1 MMRSTA
7 ESADESA
14 AYHAQRRVLSEE
26 REARAHQVAAAL
38 DECLTLLMLALLQ
51 AERTPRGMQA
61 RRARRLRIK
70 FNSLRLAALEG
81 KSPCS
86 PTRKQLEVLDEA
98 VEYSGDLAK

>member
-1 MMRSTA
+1 MRSIQ

-14 AYHAQRRVLSEE
+14 AYHAHRRRLAEE
-26 REARAHQVAAAL
+26 REGQAHQIAAAL
-38 DECLTLLMLALLQ
+38 DECLTLIMLALLQ
-51 AERTPRGMQA
+51 AERTPRGMQS

-70 FNSLRLAALEG
+70 FTHLRLAALEG

-98 VEYSGDLAK
+98 VEHLGDLAK